1 MIITESNVVQGK
13 QHMPMLVAEREI
25 EYTEYISFKNPENI
39 VKILNDVFNL
49 KAMAEEY
56 MYMLTLTSACELISV
71 FELSHGTYNMSLV
84 GGREIMIRALLS
96 GAAGIILV
104 HNHPSGSIVPSK
116 EDINETER
124 INEICILM
132 GIDFLDHIII
142 GGDDFYSFEKAKYN

>member
-1 MIITESNVVQGK
+1 
-13 QHMPMLVAEREI
+13 MLVAEREI

-39 VKILNDVFNL
+39 VKIINDVFNL

-124 INEICILM
+124 IKEICILM

>member
-1 MIITESNVVQGK
+1 
-13 QHMPMLVAEREI
+13 MPMLVAEREI

-39 VKILNDVFNL
+39 VKIINDVFNL

-124 INEICILM
+124 IKEICILM
-132 GIDFLDHIII
+132 GIDFLDHNII

>member
-1 MIITESNVVQGK
+1 
-13 QHMPMLVAEREI
+13 
-25 EYTEYISFKNPENI
+25 
-39 VKILNDVFNL
+39 
-49 KAMAEEY
+49 
-56 MYMLTLTSACELISV
+56 
-71 FELSHGTYNMSLV
+71 
-84 GGREIMIRALLS
+84 MIRALLS